1 MPEPGRVQEL
11 EGVGAAG
18 LDRLL
23 GQVRLRRVRRA
34 RRLGFVLGCGCG
46 LASRGMLTLHLQGS
60 GGRDGLG
67 TAIRLADGAGA
78 GLGGREGSEAQWLSK
93 GDACPKTSA
102 KEGALLTFREMRGLL
117 SARPFKPRSASN
129 KFHLLGGPGPRLPRV
144 RPRINATPSAASSR
158 ASLTRAWGDA
168 AQFHPIMTS

>member
-34 RRLGFVLGCGCG
+34 GRLGFVLGRGCG
-46 LASRGMLTLHLQGS
+46 LASRGVLTLHLQGS

-67 TAIRLADGAGA
+67 PAIRLADGAGA

-102 KEGALLTFREMRGLL
+102 EEGALLTFREMRGLL
-117 SARPFKPRSASN
+117 PARPFKPRSAPIGFIS
-129 KFHLLGGPGPRLPRV
+129 LVGRGLACPG
-144 RPRINATPSAASSR
+144 SA
-158 ASLTRAWGDA
+158 
-168 AQFHPIMTS
+168 PV